1 MQPLKKI
8 LFIASHRPERA
19 PGQRFRF
26 EQYFAFLQE
35 NGYKCH
41 LSFLLDEEGDRL
53 IYGKGNF
60 LKKALMLLSHYR
72 KRWHDVKHADD
83 YDIIFIFRE
92 ALMTRSIFFEKQFA
106 KSRAKLVFDFD
117 DAIWKND
124 TSNANKLFAWM
135 KNPEKIAKTIALCDL
150 VFAGNNYLA
159 DYAKQHNQ
167 RVVIVPTTID
177 TDEYVRVPGPPKDY
191 ITIGWSGSITTIKH
205 FELAI
210 PFLLEIKKKYGP
222 KVRIKVIGD
231 ARFKNEKLSIQG
243 IAWNKDAE
251 VRELSDIDIGIMPL
265 PNDEWARGKC
275 GLKGLQYMALQ
286 IPTLMSPVGVNTEI
300 IQHGVNGYLPNTTEQ
315 WVQCISTLIDQPQLR
330 QQLGVA
336 ARQTVVDKYSIH
348 ANKELYLRYFNSLG

>member
-1 MQPLKKI
+1 
-8 LFIASHRPERA
+8 
-19 PGQRFRF
+19 
-26 EQYFAFLQE
+26 
-35 NGYKCH
+35 
-41 LSFLLDEEGDRL
+41 
-53 IYGKGNF
+53 
-60 LKKALMLLSHYR
+60 MLLTHYK
-72 KRWHDVKHADD
+72 KRWNDARHAND

-106 KSRAKLVFDFD
+106 KSRAKMVFDFD

-159 DYAKQHNQ
+159 DYAKQYNQ
-167 RVVIVPTTID
+167 KVVIVPTTID
-177 TDEYVRVPGPPKDY
+177 TDEYVRVSCPPKDY

-205 FELAI
+205 FELAL
-210 PFLLEIKKKYGP
+210 PFLREIKKKYGH

-231 ARFKNEKLSIQG
+231 ERYKNDELDIQG
-243 IAWNKDAE
+243 IAWTKESE

-275 GLKGLQYMALQ
+275 GLKGLQYMALE

-300 IQHGVNGYLPNTTEQ
+300 IHHGENGYLPTTNED
-315 WVQCISTLIDQPQLR
+315 WVLCISALIDQPELR
-330 QQLGVA
+330 HKLGSA
-336 ARQTVVDKYSIH
+336 ARQTVVDKYSIQ
-348 ANKELYLRYFNSLG
+348 ANKELYLRYFNSLC